1 MRAKRYFNIYRT
13 NNNIK
18 YFNKIRKKHL
28 DLSNSLLKTQKK
40 SFIYFI
46 D

>member
-18 YFNKIRKKHL
+18 YFNKIRKKRL